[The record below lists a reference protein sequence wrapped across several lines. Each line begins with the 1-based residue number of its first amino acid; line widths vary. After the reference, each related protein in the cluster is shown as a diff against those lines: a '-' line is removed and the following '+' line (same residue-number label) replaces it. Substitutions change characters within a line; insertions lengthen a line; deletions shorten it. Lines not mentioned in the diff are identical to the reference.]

1 MSATKSKA
9 EDLTAEN
16 LTQHVIKTCTENV
29 SHERTAV
36 LIAGLIRH
44 LHDYVRE
51 VQLKPGEWEAGWQYL
66 TETGQFC
73 TPDRQ
78 EMVLLSDVLG
88 VSALVDSINSAAQTN
103 SSKKSSGTSG
113 TSGRVDVA
121 TESSI
126 LGPFH
131 NDAAEQ
137 LENGRSIGSEGVVG
151 EPMLIHGTVRSSSTT
166 NDGENGDGDGEP
178 IEGATVDVWETNG
191 NGLYDMQDPQRDGPD
206 CRGIFRTDKQG
217 RFYLLGV
224 KSVDYNIPDEGPVGK
239 LLKILDRNVTRPAHV
254 GRLLFRKKEEEE
266 EKGKLLTFENQ
277 HFQIRHPT
285 YINLTTALYAS
296 DSAHITTDPVFGV
309 KASLVKEFRRFEKLP
324 EEVMRDYNGLRYSPA
339 QQDQVAKKGI
349 WSLEHDFV
357 LVRK

>member
-88 VSALVDSINSAAQTN
+88 VSALVDSINSAAQA
-103 SSKKSSGTSG
+103 KSSGTSG
-113 TSGRVDVA
+113 QVDVA

-151 EPMLIHGTVRSSSTT
+151 EPMLIHGTVRSST
-166 NDGENGDGDGEP
+166 NNEP

-206 CRGIFRTDKQG
+206 CRGVFRTDKQG

-224 KSVDYNIPDEGPVGK
+224 KSVDYNIPDEGPVVK

-254 GRLLFRKKEEEE
+254 
-266 EKGKLLTFENQ
+266 

-285 YINLTTALYAS
+285 YIDLTTALYAS

-309 KASLVKEFRRFEKLP
+309 KASLVKEFQRFEKLSTLP
-324 EEVMRDYNGLRYSPA
+324 KKVLDYNDLRYSPA